1 MHEGNLLFKTYLQE
15 FNSIIARLYE
25 VREALETENI
35 EQAKELIDTEIN
47 SKGKFGVIQQKVQ
60 TLYPE
65 FVVAID
71 QALEERKI
79 SMLVWQV
86 GYCLKLGMTPVE
98 VAKVLPTTNRSVSVQ
113 GSKLRKLGI
122 LEGVKR

>member
-71 QALEERKI
+71 QALRKRKI
-79 SMLVWQV
+79 TKLLWQV

-113 GSKLRKLGI
+113 GSKLRRLGI
-122 LEGVKR
+122 LEPIRS